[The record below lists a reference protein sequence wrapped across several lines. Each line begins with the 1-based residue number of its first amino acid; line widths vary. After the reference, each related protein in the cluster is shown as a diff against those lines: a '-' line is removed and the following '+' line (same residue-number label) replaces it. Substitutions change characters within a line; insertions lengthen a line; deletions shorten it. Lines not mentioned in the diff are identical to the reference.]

1 MRHCVQSTDTDSL
14 TCLRRDCFVPRNDVR
29 KNALGLFRLPDFPK
43 FSYLRFANIFIK
55 MIYAILVVLLII
67 LVIAVL
73 IYLKKP
79 ASVDGISPEE
89 ILRLKTENST
99 LNISLAKAEERAL
112 GLALER
118 DKADKQLQDER
129 VRYDDLTSSLN
140 QELLIEKNRMAKAE
154 EQFKAQRERLADQE
168 KSIQEIQQKFQL
180 EFQNVANKLLD
191 EKSQKFVETNRAN
204 LDILLNPLK
213 ENLKAFEDKVEKV
226 YNMEAAERNTLK
238 GVITQLMDL
247 NKLISSEAQ
256 NLTKALKGDNKKQG
270 NWGEV
275 ILERVLERSGLVKDS
290 EYRLQATLTGVDGNR
305 LQPDAIIDLPDGK
318 HLIIDSKVS
327 LIAYDNLVN
336 CETEDERKLYSKAH
350 VESVRGHVM
359 GLSSKNYHDLYQIN
373 SPDFVLLFMP
383 IESSFSFA
391 VQIDAEL
398 FSYAWDR
405 KVVIVSPST
414 LLATLRTIASI
425 WKQERQN
432 RNVLEIARLSGAM
445 YDKFGGFVGD
455 MEGIGK
461 NIKLSQNA
469 YENAFSKLTD
479 GNGNLT
485 KTAEKI
491 KSLGAKANKQLD
503 QKYLDAEQ
511 DEVIKGELN

>member
-1 MRHCVQSTDTDSL
+1 MSV
-14 TCLRRDCFVPRNDVR
+14 
-29 KNALGLFRLPDFPK
+29 
-43 FSYLRFANIFIK
+43 Y
-55 MIYAILVVLLII
+55 ILVASIVI
-67 LVIAVL
+67 LVIAL
-73 IYLKKP
+73 ILFLKKP
-79 ASVDGISPEE
+79 AADPVSADEL
-89 ILRLKTENST
+89 LRLKNENNA
-99 LNISLAKAEERAL
+99 LHIGLAKAEQYAA
-112 GLALER
+112 GLIAEKESISNLLKE
-118 DKADKQLQDER
+118 DKSRLQDELIYER
-129 VRYDDLTSSLN
+129 SQLAAANQSLESARAYYKS
-140 QELLIEKNRMAKAE
+140 Q
-154 EQFKAQRERLADQE
+154 QE
-168 KSIQEIQQKFQL
+168 KIVEQKIEVDQIRKDFQL
-180 EFQNVANKLLD
+180 EFQNIANKLLD
-191 EKSQKFVETNRAN
+191 EKSQKFIETNRTN

-213 ENLKAFEDKVEKV
+213 ENIKAFEDKVEKV

-275 ILERVLERSGLVKDS
+275 ILEKVLERSGLAKDR
-290 EYRLQATLTGVDGNR
+290 EYRLQASITGLDGLR
-305 LQPDAIIDLPDGK
+305 LQPDAIIDLPDDK
-318 HLIIDSKVS
+318 HLVIDSKVS
-327 LIAYDNLVN
+327 LVAYERLVN
-336 CETEDERKLYSKAH
+336 AETEEERKLYSKGH
-350 VESVRGHVM
+350 VESIRAHVNN
-359 GLSSKNYHDLYQIN
+359 LSSKNYHDLYQIN
-373 SPDFVLLFMP
+373 SPDFVLLFVP

-398 FSYAWDR
+398 FSDAWDKR
-405 KVVIVSPST
+405 VVIVSPST

-445 YDKFGGFVGD
+445 YDKFVGFVGD

-469 YENAFSKLTD
+469 YDSAFNKLVD

-491 KSLGAKANKQLD
+491 KSLGAKANKQID
-503 QKYLDAEQ
+503 QKY
-511 DEVIKGELN
+511 IKDGEAPRLSEGGDFD

>member
-1 MRHCVQSTDTDSL
+1 MS
-14 TCLRRDCFVPRNDVR
+14 
-29 KNALGLFRLPDFPK
+29 
-43 FSYLRFANIFIK
+43 
-55 MIYAILVVLLII
+55 VVFLIVSVLI
-67 LVIAVL
+67 LVIAV
-73 IYLKKP
+73 YFFLKKP
-79 ASVDGISPEE
+79 AADGLSADEL
-89 ILRLKTENST
+89 LRLKAESDQ
-99 LNISLAKAEERAL
+99 LKIAVARSEERAS
-112 GLALER
+112 GLIAER
-118 DKADKQLQDER
+118 DKSDKLLQDER
-129 VRYDDLTSSLN
+129 IRYDASVSTLN
-140 QELLIEKNRMAKAE
+140 QELLTEKNRMAKAE
-154 EQFKAQRERLADQE
+154 ESFKAQRERLMEQE

-213 ENLKAFEDKVEKV
+213 ENIKAFEEKVDKV

-238 GVITQLMDL
+238 GVITQLMEL
-247 NKLISSEAQ
+247 NQLISNEAQ

-275 ILERVLERSGLVKDS
+275 ILERVLERSGLVKDQ
-290 EYRLQATLTGVDGNR
+290 EYRIQASFTGNDGSR
-305 LQPDAIIDLPDGK
+305 LQPDVIIDLPDDK
-318 HLIIDSKVS
+318 HLVIDSKVS
-327 LIAYDNLVN
+327 LIAYERLVN
-336 CETEDERKLYSKAH
+336 CETEEERKLFSKGH
-350 VESVRGHVM
+350 VESIRSHVN
-359 GLSSKNYHDLYQIN
+359 GLSAKNYHDLHQIN
-373 SPDFVLLFMP
+373 SPDFVLLFIP

-398 FSYAWDR
+398 FSDAWDKR
-405 KVVIVSPST
+405 VVIVSPST

-445 YDKFGGFVGD
+445 YDKFVGFVGD

-461 NIKLSQNA
+461 NIKQSQSAYDNA
-469 YENAFSKLTD
+469 ISKLTE

-491 KSLGAKANKQLD
+491 KSLGAKANKQID
-503 QKYLDAEQ
+503 QKYLSE
-511 DEVIKGELN
+511 E